1 MRSERI
7 IFLRKSVIILQ
18 MTISL
23 LPRHTRLASLRV
35 ILFLGLACRAFR
47 RSHAPL
53 FTGQCLGGSLDSDGH
68 RLSGTQARG
77 DQPPQPDVGDEG
89 RLSRGDFLQ
98 ALAGVGTSAMAALST
113 APQPANALF
122 GEYAVQGRCPNR
134 RRAIV
139 TRTEFRC
146 FNVSSVR

>member
-1 MRSERI
+1 
-7 IFLRKSVIILQ
+7 
-18 MTISL
+18 MTVSF

-47 RSHAPL
+47 RSHGPL
-53 FTGQCLGGSLDSDGH
+53 FAGQRLGESLDSDSH
-68 RLSGTQARG
+68 TLSGTQARD
-77 DQPPQPDVGDEG
+77 DQPPQPDVCDEG

-122 GEYAVQGRCPNR
+122 GEYTFDGR
-134 RRAIV
+134 
-139 TRTEFRC
+139 
-146 FNVSSVR
+146 